1 MKRDNQDIHKLMVHT
16 FGTEAG
22 KELLLHLTQVFVDR
36 PIYRKGMTLDEVA
49 FKEGQRDVIM
59 QIIKELNIKDNK

>member
-16 FGTEAG
+16 FSTEAG

-36 PIYRKGMTLDEVA
+36 PIYRKGMTLDEVS
-49 FKEGQRDVIM
+49 FKEGQRDLVM
-59 QIIKELNIKDNK
+59 QIIKELERTDV